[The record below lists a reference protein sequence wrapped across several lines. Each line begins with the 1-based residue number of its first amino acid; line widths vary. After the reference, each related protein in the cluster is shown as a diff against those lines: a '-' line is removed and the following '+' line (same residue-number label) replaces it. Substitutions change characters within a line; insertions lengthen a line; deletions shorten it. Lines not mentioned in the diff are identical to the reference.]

1 MAGGR
6 TSTLEQGSASAELVV
21 LTPLLIAFAAVLL
34 LAARLV
40 MAHQAVLDAARTGL
54 EAAVVSTDSR
64 SASANFANVALAD
77 LANSR
82 LVCQGDDL
90 SSNVSNFRAGGIVS
104 VQVACQVALASL
116 GTPGLGGT
124 AIVAASA
131 TGVIEPFRQI
141 P

>member
-1 MAGGR
+1 MAR
-6 TSTLEQGSASAELVV
+6 SRSTAFDQGSASAELVV

-54 EAAVVSTDSR
+54 EAAVVSSDSR
-64 SASANFANVALAD
+64 SASANFASVALED
-77 LANSR
+77 LAASH
-82 LVCQGDDL
+82 LVCQSNDL
-90 SSNVSNFRAGGIVS
+90 SSDVSNFRPGGIVS
-104 VQVACQVALASL
+104 VQVACAVALASL
-116 GTPGLGGT
+116 GTPGLGGS

-131 TGVIEPFRQI
+131 TGVIEPFRQL